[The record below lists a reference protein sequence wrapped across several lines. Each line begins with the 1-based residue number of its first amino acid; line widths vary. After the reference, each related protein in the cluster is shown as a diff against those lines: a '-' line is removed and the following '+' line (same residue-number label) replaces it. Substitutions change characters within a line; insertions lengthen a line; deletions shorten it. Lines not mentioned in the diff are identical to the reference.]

1 MEFAQELQVRLQSFL
16 GNNPPLT
23 LITCIAALIIAHT
36 IGTIVY
42 NLYFHPL
49 SAYPG
54 PRSAACTNLAYWRA
68 AFAGDL
74 VPWIRAAHEQ
84 YGETVRLGPNT
95 LSYTH
100 PQAWKDI
107 YGQQK
112 RTNPK
117 DTLYYPPHLNG
128 RHAVNALPSDAD
140 HARLRR
146 VFAPAFSPAALRA
159 QTPQILTPFADLLVR
174 NMRKASKQ
182 DLVTLLT
189 CTTMDITSDLTFGA
203 PLGLLATT
211 DDQTA
216 QYTPWV
222 AAIFGWL
229 KAADLSR
236 VGIEY
241 PWLGALAK
249 ALTPPSL
256 QRAARLHFGEAAA
269 RVDERVARGAGERP
283 DLWGYVLREQEK
295 GEEEKKKKG
304 EVMDVEDMYANATIF
319 MLAGSETSATLLSG
333 LVWLLCRNQEKMEKL
348 CAEVRGQEGGELDVE
363 ALPRMKYLAA
373 CIEEAL
379 RLYPP
384 LPIGPPREVHRD
396 GNIICG
402 KWVPGKTRVGVAQ
415 YTAYHSSLYFKD
427 PEEFIPERWLPGTG
441 YDDDR
446 RDVVQPFSYGPR
458 NCIGKTLAYQ
468 EMRII
473 LAKIL
478 WNFDLKLCPESDGWI
493 NQKSYTLWQK
503 DPLWVDAM
511 PIR

>member
-1 MEFAQELQVRLQSFL
+1 MKFAEELQVRLQSFL
-16 GNNPPLT
+16 GNNPPLA
-23 LITCIAALIIAHT
+23 LITCIAALIIAHA
-36 IGTIVY
+36 IGTIIY

-54 PRSAACTNLAYWRA
+54 PRSAACTNLACWRA
-68 AFAGDL
+68 AVSGDL
-74 VPWIRAAHEQ
+74 LPWIRAAHEK

-95 LSYTH
+95 LSYTN

-128 RHAVNALPSDAD
+128 RHALNALPSDAD

-146 VFAPAFSPAALRA
+146 VFAPAFSASALRA
-159 QTPQILTPFADLLVR
+159 QTPQIVTPFADLLVR
-174 NMRKASKQ
+174 NMRKLTTSKRL

-189 CTTMDITSDLTFGA
+189 CTTMDIISDLTFGA
-203 PLGLLATT
+203 PLGLLATS
-211 DDQTA
+211 DDQQA
-216 QYTPWV
+216 AYTPWV

-236 VGIEY
+236 IGIEY

-249 ALTPPSL
+249 ALTPPAL
-256 QRAARLHFGEAAA
+256 TRAARMHFGEAAA

-283 DLWGYVLREQEK
+283 DLWGYVLREQQQHGK
-295 GEEEKKKKG
+295 EEEE
-304 EVMDVEDMYANATIF
+304 EVMDMEDMYANATIF

-333 LVWLLCRNQEKMEKL
+333 LVWLLCRNPEKMAAL
-348 CAEVRGQEGGELDVE
+348 CAELRGQEGDVE

-373 CIEEAL
+373 CIDEAM

-402 KWVPGKTRVGVAQ
+402 KWVPGKTRVSVAQ
-415 YTAYHSSLYFKD
+415 YTAYRSPLYFKD
-427 PEEFIPERWLPGTG
+427 PEAFIPERWLPGTG
-441 YDDDR
+441 YDHDR

-458 NCIGKTLAYQ
+458 NCIGKPLAYQ
-468 EMRII
+468 EIRII

-493 NQKSYTLWQK
+493 NQKSYSMWKK
-503 DPLWVDAM
+503 DPLWVEAT